1 MKYRF
6 LEFKDVGTDASPAIE
21 VKTLIP
27 FGYETTEDL
36 CGIAAQAARV
46 RVFGEHEGR
55 VSLLLFMTTE
65 DCEAGKRCVRFDW
78 NDGEWTIHDVADL
91 ETKSEAKTT
100 SELLDHIAAL
110 ELALISAVAG
120 TDKS

>member
-6 LEFKDVGTDASPAIE
+6 LEFKDVGMEASPEIE
-21 VKTLIP
+21 AKTLIP

-36 CGIAAQAARV
+36 CGIAVQAARV
-46 RVFGEHEGR
+46 RAFGEHEGR

-78 NDGEWTIHDVADL
+78 NDGEWILHGAADL
-91 ETKSEAKTT
+91 EARSETKTT
-100 SELLDHIAAL
+100 NELLDHIAAL
-110 ELALISAVAG
+110 ELALISVGGCDA
-120 TDKS
+120 